1 VILRIAL
8 SGLPHGTAHFSDDTG
23 LVYRSGPSPAPRRAS
38 TALLKT
44 RHQLKGMTQRHQ
56 GGVDVVGAGVH
67 PDAGLHRRV
76 VRLLLLVVVF
86 ETLGKKGHGDTLGI
100 GGTPADERERD
111 THQQDQQPP
120 ASNAYAST
128 GDALLPMPLGFEP
141 RREWHSTLSLLS
153 AF

>member
-1 VILRIAL
+1 MA
-8 SGLPHGTAHFSDDTG
+8 
-23 LVYRSGPSPAPRRAS
+23 
-38 TALLKT
+38 
-44 RHQLKGMTQRHQ
+44 QRHQ

-76 VRLLLLVVVF
+76 VCLLLLVVVV

-111 THQQDQQPP
+111 TPQQDQQPP

-128 GDALLPMPLGFEP
+128 GDALLPMPLGVMF
-141 RREWHSTLSLLS
+141 
-153 AF
+153 